1 MTQVSSKNIISFQGE
16 LTFENIESLL
26 NSAKQ
31 ELDALNLELVVQKR
45 LYSILVESLEN
56 CVKHKIPIDFKR
68 NHHPLEMNL
77 QLYDNKFL
85 ITVCNYINQT
95 NTELI
100 AQKIDEVNS
109 LNRDE
114 LNQLYRSSIAKAR
127 ISDKGGAGLGIIEM
141 ARNSGQKINYKFVQ
155 EGPELVFFI
164 LELSLLKYAL
174 KNYKYGIINH

>member
-1 MTQVSSKNIISFQGE
+1 MTQVLSKNIISFQGE
-16 LTFENIESLL
+16 LTFEIIESLL

-31 ELDALNLELVVQKR
+31 ELDSLNLDLVVQKR

-56 CVKHKIPIDFKR
+56 SVKHRIPIDFKR
-68 NHHPLEMNL
+68 NHYPLEMNL
-77 QLYDNKFL
+77 QLYNNKIL
-85 ITVCNYINQT
+85 ITVCNYIKQSNA
-95 NTELI
+95 ELI

-109 LNRDE
+109 LNRDG

-155 EGPELVFFI
+155 EESELVFFI
-164 LELSLLKYAL
+164 LELSLLKCAS
-174 KNYKYGIINH
+174 KN